1 MSVGTPDG
9 AKEDLGEEI
18 SYDLIKMRTEA
29 GIHKVKPGIAGYA
42 QIMKT
47 GGEDL
52 VAKVKCDK
60 YYVEHMS
67 LWLDIKIIIRTA
79 IMRFSSKETF

>member
-1 MSVGTPDG
+1 MSLVGPRPPHHTQ
-9 AKEDLGEEI
+9 
-18 SYDLIKMRTEA
+18 YDLIKMRTKV

-67 LWLDIKIIIRTA
+67 LWLDIKIIIKTA
-79 IMRFSSKETF
+79 IMRFTSTETF

>member
-1 MSVGTPDG
+1 MKGEKGAMGMPVGFS
-9 AKEDLGEEI
+9 LNVVRGEMRLVGPGPHNYMQ
-18 SYDLIKMRTEA
+18 YDLIKMSTEA

-52 VAKVKCDK
+52 VAKVKFDK
-60 YYVEHMS
+60 YYVEQ
-67 LWLDIKIIIRTA
+67 LNI
-79 IMRFSSKETF
+79 